1 MIFYNKKYNFK
12 ILNEFFLRVI
22 ILKVMYPRVLINL
35 KAIGENYLKI
45 KKKCEEIGVEVIPVT
60 KVVRGDENIVRT
72 LVSLGAK
79 IIGDSRIKNI
89 KNFSHLKVKKLL
101 LRSPT
106 FTEIDEA
113 VELTDYSLETEL
125 STIEKLSIS
134 LKKKEKKHGVIVMVE
149 VGELREGVMPEDV
162 IPFVKKVVTFP
173 NIEFLGLGTNT
184 TCFSGIIPDE
194 KNLKVLNILKNNLE
208 NEGIP
213 VKIISGGGSNL
224 LKMVWEKRV
233 PKFINQIRVGEGI
246 FCGVE
251 AINRENLPGLRED
264 TFLLETELIEVKRK
278 PSKPWGERTKDAFG
292 EEIEFKDEGE
302 MIRGILALGRQ
313 DINLGGI
320 KEEKDIKIIG
330 ASSDH
335 MVVNLNKRHYLK
347 VGDKISLRLNYSGV
361 LSVMTSPYVE
371 KVYIEE

>member
-1 MIFYNKKYNFK
+1 
-12 ILNEFFLRVI
+12 
-22 ILKVMYPRVLINL
+22 MYPRVLINL
-35 KAIGENYLKI
+35 KAIGENFLRI

-79 IIGDSRIKNI
+79 TIGDSRIKNI
-89 KNFSHLKVKKLL
+89 KNFSHLNVKKLL
-101 LRSPT
+101 LRSPS
-106 FTEIDEA
+106 FSEIDETI
-113 VELTDYSLETEL
+113 ECTDFSLETEI
-125 STIEKLSIS
+125 STIEKLSLAS
-134 LKKKEKKHGVIVMVE
+134 KKKGEKHGVIVMVE
-149 VGELREGVMPEDV
+149 VGELREGVMPNDV
-162 IPFVKKVVTFP
+162 IPFVKKIISFP

-194 KNLKVLNILKNNLE
+194 NNLKVLYILKTKLE
-208 NEGIP
+208 DEGIK

-224 LKMVWEKRV
+224 LKMVWDKKL
-233 PKFINQIRVGEGI
+233 PNFINQIRVGEGI

-264 TFLLETELIEVKRK
+264 TFLLEAELIEIKRK

-292 EEIEFKDEGE
+292 EEVEFKDEGE
-302 MIRGILALGRQ
+302 MLRGILSLGRQ

-320 KEEKDIKIIG
+320 KKEKDFEIIG

-335 MVVNLNKRHYLK
+335 MVVNLNKMYSLK
-347 VGDKISLRLNYSGV
+347 VGDKISLRLNYSGI

>member
-1 MIFYNKKYNFK
+1 
-12 ILNEFFLRVI
+12 
-22 ILKVMYPRVLINL
+22 MYPRLIINL

-45 KKKCEEIGVEVIPVT
+45 RKKCEELGVEVVPVT
-60 KVVRGDENIVRT
+60 KVVRGDENVVRT

-79 IIGDSRIKNI
+79 TIGDSRVKNI
-89 KNFSHLKVKKLL
+89 KNFSHLKVQKFL
-101 LRSPT
+101 LRSPS
-106 FTEIDEA
+106 FSEIDDA
-113 VELTDYSLETEL
+113 ASLADISLETEIP
-125 STIEKLSIS
+125 TIEKLSLS
-134 LKKKEKKHGVIVMVE
+134 LKKLGKKHGIIVMVE

-162 IPFVKKVVTFP
+162 VPFVKKILNFS

-194 KNLKVLNILKNNLE
+194 KNLKILYDLKTKLE
-208 NEGIP
+208 DEKIP

-224 LKMVWEKRV
+224 LKMVWEGKL
-233 PKFINQIRVGEGI
+233 PNFINHIRVGEGI

-264 TFLLETELIEVKRK
+264 TFILEAQLIEVKRK

-292 EEIEFKDEGE
+292 EEVEFKDEGL

-320 KEEKDIKIIG
+320 KHEEDLKIIG

-335 MVVNLNKRHYLK
+335 MVINLNKRYFSK
-347 VGDKISLRLNYSGV
+347 VGDVISLRLNYSGV
-361 LSVMTSPYVE
+361 LSAMTSPYIE
-371 KVYIEE
+371 KIYIEE

>member
-1 MIFYNKKYNFK
+1 
-12 ILNEFFLRVI
+12 
-22 ILKVMYPRVLINL
+22 MYPRLIINL

-45 KKKCEEIGVEVIPVT
+45 KKKSEELGVEVIPVT

-72 LVSLGAK
+72 LASLGAK

-89 KNFSHLKVKKLL
+89 KNFSHLKVNKLL
-101 LRSPT
+101 LRAPS
-106 FTEIDEA
+106 FSEIEDA
-113 VELTDYSLETEL
+113 VDLVDISLETEI
-125 STIEKLSIS
+125 STIEKLSLS
-134 LKKKEKKHGVIVMVE
+134 LKKKGKKHEVIVMVE
-149 VGELREGVMPEDV
+149 VGELREGVMPQDV
-162 IPFVKKVVTFP
+162 IPFVKKLMSFP

-194 KNLKVLNILKNNLE
+194 KNLRVLYELKSKLE
-208 NEGIP
+208 DEGIP

-224 LKMVWEKRV
+224 LKMVWEKRL
-233 PKFINQIRVGEGI
+233 PNFINQIRVGEGI

-264 TFLLETELIEVKRK
+264 TFILEAELIEVKRK

-292 EEIEFKDEGE
+292 EEVEFEDEGE
-302 MIRGILALGRQ
+302 MIRGILSLGRQ
-313 DINLGGI
+313 DVNLGGI
-320 KEEKDIKIIG
+320 KPEEDFKIIG

-335 MVVNLNKRHYLK
+335 MVVNLNKRYFSK
-347 VGDKISLRLNYSGV
+347 VGDILSLRLNYSGI
-361 LSVMTSPYVE
+361 LSAMTSPYIE